1 MLTNKKVSLASAD
14 GSDHWTAV
22 YSNNTI
28 ALSRSIIVISK
39 KEKLTNIK
47 NHGIFEKECN
57 ERGSNII

>member
-1 MLTNKKVSLASAD
+1 MLTNQKVSLAPAG

-22 YSNNTI
+22 YLNYTT
-28 ALSRSIIVISK
+28 ALSCSIIVISK